1 MNIYDI
7 TLPISEDMPVW
18 PGDPKVSINKKLSI
32 ISGDPCNLSRI
43 DMGSHTGTH
52 IDAPYHFEDNGL
64 RIDQIPMEILIGNAR
79 VFNIPAIN
87 EISLNEVKALDLLN
101 VKRILFK
108 TSNSEVWKSNINIF
122 LKEFVAITNEAAEY
136 LVKAGIKL
144 VGIDYLSIEKFGSKT
159 HETHHTLL
167 RNGIIIL
174 EGLNLSDITPGDYE
188 LIALPLRIK
197 DGDGSP
203 ARVILRG
210 L

>member
-7 TLPISEDMPVW
+7 TLPISENMTVW

-64 RIDQIPMEILIGNAR
+64 RIDQIPLEILIGNAR
-79 VFNIPAIN
+79 VFNIPSIN
-87 EISLNEVKALDLLN
+87 EISLNEVKALDLVN

-108 TSNSEVWKSNINIF
+108 TANSDIWKSNINVF
-122 LKEFVAITNEAAEY
+122 VKEFVAITNEAAQY

-144 VGIDYLSIEKFGSKT
+144 VGIDYLSIEKFGGKT